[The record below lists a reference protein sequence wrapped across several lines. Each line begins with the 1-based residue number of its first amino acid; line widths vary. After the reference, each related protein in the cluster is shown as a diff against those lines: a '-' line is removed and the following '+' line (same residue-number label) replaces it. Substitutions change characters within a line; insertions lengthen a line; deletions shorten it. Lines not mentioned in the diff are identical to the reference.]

1 MSSWPVIFLEA
12 NLAGGLVHSVPL
24 FTALSLVLLK
34 RLRQAEH
41 SIINQKNPFFF
52 FFWMRTD
59 RGRNHHWG
67 FLKMNI
73 WTQLNTQLNV
83 FPP

>member
-52 FFWMRTD
+52 LDENRQRQESSLGLFKNEYLD
-59 RGRNHHWG
+59 SA
-67 FLKMNI
+67 
-73 WTQLNTQLNV
+73 
-83 FPP
+83 

>member
-52 FFWMRTD
+52 F
-59 RGRNHHWG
+59 G
-67 FLKMNI
+67 
-73 WTQLNTQLNV
+73 
-83 FPP
+83 